1 MATGM
6 KVLCSIFVLS
16 LTAHGAEMQV
26 NPIRKIINLLENMQ
40 KEIEA
45 EGEKE
50 KVLFEKFMC
59 FCDNG
64 AGDLLKAASDA
75 DAQNKA
81 ATAQLEADSSEKAQL
96 EEDIKTHT
104 SDLEAATK
112 DLEEATTIRE
122 KEKSEFDATI
132 GTKKS
137 SEAALGKAIPAIE
150 KGMGGASFLQSYGS
164 HMVKLIKK
172 ALVSTQIV
180 TGGDKKMVEAFLQGG
195 ENAPGSGEILG
206 MLKSMKDELSRDIAS
221 LTKDEEAAVSGFTS
235 MKASKEKEIEFA
247 DESIESKKERIGAL
261 AVSVVQLKDVI
272 EDSAKE
278 SADAKKFAATLEKQC
293 AAKKKE
299 WDARCK
305 ARADEMAAIGE
316 AISILS
322 DDDALDVFK
331 KTLPAASASFVQD
344 SDDRPV
350 GFRRHRNMFTGEMS
364 FLQKTV
370 KPATGLSKALAV
382 LSSPALNNK
391 ARPLGLMLFSLK
403 SKLRAANK
411 NALAGAVDF
420 SAIFKMIDEMVAVLT
435 KENADDAAQKDFC
448 VAELDKT
455 EREKA
460 AVDDKMAAITATLEE
475 TGGEI
480 EELTAEIKALTDG
493 IAALDKD
500 VAEATEIRKAEHEEY
515 TTTLQMN
522 ELAIEIV
529 GKAKNRLQKFYN
541 PSLYKAPPKKEMSM
555 EEKILA
561 GGASALVQAETTFD
575 DDSVSLIQIKSHSGS
590 HSKVAPP
597 EAPETFSGDV
607 KKNEK
612 SGGVLALMDMM
623 IGEVKTTVTEMRMEE
638 KYAQK
643 EYVELMQESQEKRAD
658 DSKAIVD
665 QTGAKAELEAALT
678 EAKEN
683 QMLTMEQQGNVM
695 KTIADLHGTCDF
707 ILKNFELRLNAR
719 TAEIEGLKT
728 AKAVLAGANFS

>member
-1 MATGM
+1 MATM
-6 KVLCSIFVLS
+6 RVLCSLLVLS
-16 LTAHGAEMQV
+16 FTAHGAALEEKTQV
-26 NPIRKIINLLENMQ
+26 NPIRKIINLLEGMQ

-50 KVLFEKFMC
+50 KKLFDNFMC

-64 AGDLLKAASDA
+64 ASDLLKAASEA
-75 DAQNKA
+75 EAENKA
-81 ATAQLEADSSEKAQL
+81 ATAQLEQDTSEKAQL

-104 SDLEAATK
+104 SDMETATK
-112 DLEEATTIRE
+112 DLEEATTIRD

-150 KGMGGASFLQSYGS
+150 KGMGGAAFLQFAGA
-164 HMVKLIKK
+164 HAMKAIKR
-172 ALVSTQIV
+172 ALQSSQTI
-180 TGGDKKMVEAFLQGG
+180 TGGDKEKIQAFLQGG
-195 ENAPGSGEILG
+195 ESAPGSGEILG
-206 MLKSMKDELSRDIAS
+206 MLKSMKDELSRDVAS
-221 LTKDEEAAVSGFTS
+221 LTKNEESAVAGFSS

-247 DESIESKKERIGAL
+247 DESIESKKERVGAL
-261 AVSVVQLKDVI
+261 AVSVVQLKNVI

-278 SADAKKFAATLEKQC
+278 AEDAKKFAATLEKQC
-293 AAKKKE
+293 VEKKKE
-299 WDARCK
+299 WDSRCK
-305 ARADEMAAIGE
+305 MRSDELAAIGE

-331 KTLPAASASFVQD
+331 KTLPAAALVQD
-344 SDDRPV
+344 SDRPV
-350 GFRRHRNMFTGEMS
+350 GLRRHRNMFTGEMS
-364 FLQKTV
+364 FLQKAV
-370 KPATGLSKALAV
+370 KPANGLNKALAI

-391 ARPLGLMLFSLK
+391 VRPIGLLLFTVK
-403 SKLRAANK
+403 SKLRLASK
-411 NALAGAVDF
+411 DSLAGAVDF
-420 SAIFKMIDEMVAVLT
+420 SAIFKMIDEMIAVLT
-435 KENADDAAQKDFC
+435 KENKDDAAQKDFC

-460 AVDDKMAAITATLEE
+460 AVDDKMAQIEATLEE

-480 EELTAEIKALTDG
+480 EELAATIKSITDG

-500 VAEATEIRKAEHEEY
+500 VAEATEQRKKEHEEY
-515 TTTLQMN
+515 GINLQMN
-522 ELAIEIV
+522 ELAVEIV

-555 EEKILA
+555 EEKIIA
-561 GGASALVQAETTFD
+561 GGASALVQTENEFD
-575 DDSVSLIQIKSHSGS
+575 DSSTSFVQIRTHS

-597 EAPETFSGDV
+597 EAPESFSGGEP

-612 SGGVLALMDMM
+612 SGGVMALMDMM
-623 IGEVKTTVTEMRMEE
+623 VNEVKTGITEMKMTE

-643 EYVELMQESQEKRAD
+643 DYVELMEESQQKRAD

-665 QTGAKAELEAALT
+665 QTGTKAELEAALT

-707 ILKNFELRLNAR
+707 ILKNFEIRLNAR

>member
-1 MATGM
+1 MTVAT
-6 KVLCSIFVLS
+6 VLCSVLFLS
-16 LTAHGAEMQV
+16 STAHGAALEETSRV
-26 NPIRKIINLLENMQ
+26 NPIRKIVNLLENMQ

-45 EGEKE
+45 QGEKE

-206 MLKSMKDELSRDIAS
+206 MLKAMKDELTRDIAS
-221 LTKDEEAAVSGFTS
+221 LTKTEEAAVEGFAS

-247 DESIESKKERIGAL
+247 DESIESKKERIGTL

-278 SADAKKFAATLEKQC
+278 AEDAKKFAATLEKQC

-305 ARADEMAAIGE
+305 ARSDEMAAIGE
-316 AISILS
+316 AVAILS

-331 KTLPAASASFVQD
+331 KTLPAAALVQS
-344 SDDRPV
+344 SDAPV
-350 GFRRHRNMFTGEMS
+350 GFRHHKNMFTGEMS

-370 KPATGLSKALAV
+370 KPASGVNKAIAI
-382 LSSPALNNK
+382 LSSLQK
-391 ARPLGLMLFSLK
+391 SSSHGLMLFSLK
-403 SKLRAANK
+403 SKLKAK
-411 NALAGAVDF
+411 GAVDF
-420 SAIFKMIDEMVAVLT
+420 TEIFKMIDEMVAVLQ
-435 KENADDAAQKDFC
+435 KENKDDAAQKDFC

-455 EREKA
+455 EREKT
-460 AVDDKMAAITATLEE
+460 AVDDKMAQIEATLEE

-480 EELTAEIKALTDG
+480 EELSAEIKALQDG
-493 IAALDKD
+493 IASLDKD
-500 VAEATEIRKAEHEEY
+500 VAEATVIRKAEHEEY
-515 TTTLQMN
+515 GTTLQMN

-561 GGASALVQAETTFD
+561 GGASALLQAETTFD
-575 DDSVSLIQIKSHSGS
+575 DDSVSLIQIKTHASS

-707 ILKNFELRLNAR
+707 ILKNFELRLSAR